1 MNIALYTADCDYSD
15 RPRHEWQ
22 VRDAILL
29 YYLINIFAYSFN
41 INKGLRLARGLLLEI
56 AKLGLPAGCEFLG
69 TLFPN

>member
-1 MNIALYTADCDYSD
+1 M
-15 RPRHEWQ
+15 Q
-22 VRDAILL
+22 ILL
-29 YYLINIFAYSFN
+29 YCLVNIFAYSFN